1 MLMPVL
7 VKPVTTNSPPVR
19 GFERQRARRERER
32 NARLV
37 TSACGAR
44 LLALGASPREAATC
58 LERSPRTLRSWN
70 RYPGEVGC
78 APASRGRPCRN
89 ATPERCREVRELL
102 TELGPHAGLP
112 LLGRIFP
119 EVARG
124 ELRELQAAERLRR
137 RAGRAEHAYRLRWHR
152 VGAVW
157 AMDYAEP
164 PTPID
169 GRYGALFSV
178 RDLTSGRQLAWL
190 PVAAATAAET
200 VAALSAL
207 FLEHGPP
214 LVLKSDNGSAF
225 ISAHAASLLA
235 TWRVVPLF
243 SPPRTPQYNG
253 ACEAGIGGLKTRTH
267 HRAAGDGRPGRWTCE
282 DVEAAR
288 RMADEEH
295 YPWRLRGQT
304 ADEVWRLR
312 TPLTAD
318 ERRRFQETL
327 ADRRCKVRN
336 LLGIPLEESLD
347 RAAQASLDR
356 KAVRLALV
364 ELGYLSLHGS
374 AITPTISNV

>member
-1 MLMPVL
+1 ML
-7 VKPVTTNSPPVR
+7 KPVRTNSPPVR
-19 GFERQRARRERER
+19 GFEQQRARRERER
-32 NARLV
+32 NVRREA
-37 TSACGAR
+37 SACGIR
-44 LLALGASPREAATC
+44 LRALGASRREAAAC
-58 LERSPRTLRSWN
+58 LERSPRTLRSWQ
-70 RYPGEVGC
+70 RLPGEAGC
-78 APASRGRPCRN
+78 DPASRGRPCRN
-89 ATPERCREVRELL
+89 ATTERCEEVRELL

-119 EVARG
+119 DVARG
-124 ELRELQAAERLRR
+124 ELRDLQTAERLRR

-152 VGAVW
+152 VGTVW

-164 PTPID
+164 PTPVD

-190 PVAAATAAET
+190 PVAAATAADT
-200 VAALSAL
+200 GAALAAL

-235 TWRVVPLF
+235 AWRVVPLF
-243 SPPRTPQYNG
+243 SPPHTPQYNG

-267 HRAAGDGRPGRWTCE
+267 HRAAGNGRPGQWTCE

-295 YPWRLRGQT
+295 YPWRLRGRT
-304 ADEVWRLR
+304 ADETWRLR
-312 TPLTAD
+312 TPLAAD
-318 ERRRFQETL
+318 ERHRFQETV
-327 ADRRCKVRN
+327 ADRRRDVRN

-374 AITPTISNV
+374 DITPTISND